1 MQHISFY
8 TIKPKEKVVATLDF
22 TLDQLREMETK
33 EEELNGE
40 NALDLT
46 NVTSNFS
53 SDKPTNKSVQ
63 TEKIEQE
70 VLNELTR
77 FENETFNSLSKDNP
91 TLKQSLNPDENHDNV
106 VKSKSV
112 EKTNEAIAKYFVE
125 GRYTLIQNVP
135 SYLCNS
141 SGIVR
146 LIIRVNQKGIITK
159 TRYVDEYNLTKICFK
174 IVDNHKYVD
183 NPKKKYN

>member
-1 MQHISFY
+1 MKILHFIEKHQNAIAATLMIHVFIFVWLNMQHISFY

-91 TLKQSLNPDENHDNV
+91 TLKQSLIPDENQDNV
-106 VKSKSV
+106 DYIVL
-112 EKTNEAIAKYFVE
+112 Y
-125 GRYTLIQNVP
+125 LIM
-135 SYLCNS
+135 
-141 SGIVR
+141 
-146 LIIRVNQKGIITK
+146 IR
-159 TRYVDEYNLTKICFK
+159 
-174 IVDNHKYVD
+174 H
-183 NPKKKYN
+183 